1 MTENSAVAE
10 APPLHFTDAAAHKV
24 GQLIE
29 QEGNASLKL
38 RVYVQ
43 GGGCSGFQY
52 GFTFD
57 EEVQE
62 GDAEIENGGVTLLVD
77 PMSVQYLMG
86 AEIDYRED
94 LSGAQFI
101 IRNPNAATTC
111 GRLTALAAAAC
122 SLSWISLP
130 LTSAPIDISMSL
142 YCTLPIT
149 RAFGPSSTRSVAR
162 TSPLTV
168 PLSITW
174 GTTTEPSI
182 QPRSLMLSTE
192 RSSFVARTL
201 PLT

>member
-1 MTENSAVAE
+1 MSEPRFDES
-10 APPLHFTDAAAHKV
+10 PPLNFTDAAAHKV

-29 QEGNASLKL
+29 QEGNSSLKL

-101 IRNPNAATTC
+101 IRNPNATTTC
-111 GRLTALAAAAC
+111 GC
-122 SLSWISLP
+122 
-130 LTSAPIDISMSL
+130 
-142 YCTLPIT
+142 
-149 RAFGPSSTRSVAR
+149 G
-162 TSPLTV
+162 
-168 PLSITW
+168 
-174 GTTTEPSI
+174 
-182 QPRSLMLSTE
+182 
-192 RSSFVARTL
+192 SSFSV
-201 PLT
+201 